1 MSRRIENWPPGLGRP
16 AVWVRFRLIE
26 RWSVW
31 HRAHRIPLRPN
42 PTTQLF
48 TRSTDC
54 WIPLDPRADLQ
65 EKTWVGIPDEL
76 CCEVCLRHYL
86 VAKVPPLGS
95 PGGES
100 IGRRG
105 VVVIRT
111 SPRRRRSNQPSL

>member
-1 MSRRIENWPPGLGRP
+1 MTRRLENWPPGLGRP
-16 AVWVRFRLIE
+16 AIWVRFRLIE

-31 HRAHRIPLRPN
+31 HRASRVPVGPSGSTAR
-42 PTTQLF
+42 F
-48 TRSTDC
+48 TDC
-54 WIPLDPRADLQ
+54 WIPLSPRVALE

-100 IGRRG
+100 TGRRG
-105 VVVIRT
+105 AMLIRT
-111 SPRRRRSNQPSL
+111 SRRRRRSNQPSL

>member
-1 MSRRIENWPPGLGRP
+1 LTRRIENWPPGLGRP
-16 AVWVRFRLIE
+16 AVWVRFWLIE

-31 HRAHRIPLRPN
+31 HRVARIAAGLTAAPR
-42 PTTQLF
+42 F
-48 TRSTDC
+48 TDC
-54 WIPLDPRADLQ
+54 WIPLGPRVALE
-65 EKTWVGIPDEL
+65 EKTWLGIPDEL

-100 IGRRG
+100 TGPRG
-105 VVVIRT
+105 AVVIRT